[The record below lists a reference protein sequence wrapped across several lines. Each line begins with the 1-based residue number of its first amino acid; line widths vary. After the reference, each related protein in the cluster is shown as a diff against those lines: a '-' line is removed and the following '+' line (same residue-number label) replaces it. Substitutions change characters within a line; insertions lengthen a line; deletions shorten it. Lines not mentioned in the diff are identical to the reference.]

1 MLSADDIPTVI
12 STSLQ
17 RMKDE
22 LTVCPAVTAIGLVT
36 IEGRPTIMVTLLKL
50 DPAVI
55 ARIPARTEEGVDVRY
70 ELGEQAFAAAGRS
83 GRDGILARLRSLLG
97 RPAGSTS
104 SPRSPRGRR

>member
-1 MLSADDIPTVI
+1 
-12 STSLQ
+12 
-17 RMKDE
+17 MKDE
-22 LTVCPAVTAIGLVT
+22 LMVCPAVTAIGLVT

-70 ELGEQAFAAAGRS
+70 ELGEQAFAAAGGS

-97 RPAGSTS
+97 RPAGPTA
-104 SPRSPRGRR
+104 SPRSPACRR